1 MIKSSM
7 NKPNPIQRL
16 MMWWRMRKAL
26 KSAIGRNVGQ
36 RDMVASLLV
45 AYGYRRATVF
55 EHSGGIL
62 MVYVEVSPHMA
73 RFVEQ
78 LLEEKIKEVVPTGVV
93 VTVNACEMHSY
104 RDVRWVKEYPSY
116 TDEQR
121 YVVARAPKRKAPAKK
136 TAKKKR

>member
-1 MIKSSM
+1 M
-7 NKPNPIQRL
+7 NKPNLIQRL
-16 MMWWRMRKAL
+16 RLWWSMRKAY
-26 KSAIGRNVGQ
+26 KSAMGRNLGQ
-36 RDMVASLLV
+36 RDMVASLLS
-45 AYGYRRATVF
+45 AYGYRSATVF
-55 EHSGGIL
+55 EHSGGII
-62 MVYVEVSPHMA
+62 MVYVEVRPHMA

-78 LLEEKIKEVVPTGVV
+78 LLEEKIKEVVPAGVV

-116 TDEQR
+116 TEGQR